1 MSLTQD
7 IFKMKK
13 IFLSIAAIG
22 TLMSS
27 CEQFSDGLNTDPNN
41 FTDAP
46 AELVIG
52 QAQLETVKL
61 FESQASRYAGLF
73 TDQFSGC
80 ERQYTPYE
88 TYTVAAG
95 DFDDTWDD
103 LYADGIAQAQFVQ
116 EKALEEGTPILEGVG
131 QIFEA
136 MLFGEAAALFGD
148 VPFTE
153 VGDPIMFPNPNYDDQ
168 AVVLAGVQSSLSEA
182 IANVGNAKVATSFG
196 GNVFVGNDATWAQ
209 IAHSLKARYFL
220 ITKDYSG
227 AYTESLLGINV
238 PSGDLLARHGP
249 NTGEKNLY
257 YQFTVEQRDGYLGI
271 CNDPYLLKLL
281 DGRTPRKLTTPGDA
295 KRLLVYFDTA
305 NAGINTGEGGYFAI
319 DASFPIIN
327 FVETKLIQAEAA
339 ARTGQD
345 ATTPFNAVRSYLA
358 STYDG
363 AFPPSAATGDQ
374 LLAQILEEKYIS
386 LPGSLQV
393 FHDAR
398 RTKNLIGIPIKGSKN
413 TNIPQR
419 FLYPQVEI
427 NSNANFPGI
436 VELFT
441 PTKVNN

>member
-22 TLMSS
+22 TLFTS
-27 CEQFSDGLNTDPNN
+27 CEKFSDGLNTDPNN

-52 QAQLETVKL
+52 QAQLEAVKL
-61 FESQASRYAGLF
+61 SESQASRYAGLF

-80 ERQYTPYE
+80 ERQFTPYE
-88 TYTVAAG
+88 TYTMAAG

-103 LYADGIAQAQFVQ
+103 LYALGIAQAQFVQ
-116 EKALEEGTPILEGVG
+116 EKALEDGSPILEGVG
-131 QIFEA
+131 QIFEG

-153 VGDPIMFPNPNYDDQ
+153 AGDPILFPNPNYDDQ
-168 AVVLAGVQSSLSEA
+168 ATVLAGVQAILSEA

-196 GNVFVGNDATWAQ
+196 GNVFVGNAATWGQ
-209 IAHSLKARYFL
+209 VAHSFKARYFL
-220 ITKDYSG
+220 IAQDYPS
-227 AYTESLLGINV
+227 AYKEALLGISA
-238 PSGDLLARHGP
+238 PSGDLLARHGF

-257 YQFTVEQRDGYLGI
+257 YQFTAEERDGYLGI
-271 CNDPYLLKLL
+271 CNDPYLLRLL
-281 DGRTPRKLTTPGDA
+281 NGSTPRKLTTPGDTI
-295 KRLLVYFDTA
+295 RLNVYYDVE
-305 NAGINTGEGGYFAI
+305 NAGINNGDGGYFAI
-319 DASFPIIN
+319 DASFPIVN

-339 ARTGQD
+339 ARSGQD
-345 ATTPFNAVRSYLA
+345 ANTPFNAVRTHLA
-358 STYDG
+358 TVYDG
-363 AFPPSAATGDQ
+363 AFPASSSTGDQ
-374 LLAQILEEKYIS
+374 LLIEILEEKYIS

-427 NSNANFPGI
+427 NANANFPGI
-436 VELFT
+436 IELFV
-441 PTKVNN
+441 PTNVNN